1 VRSGVAAP
9 GPARGGTF
17 KSYCK
22 WRSFTKRRSNRL
34 AKEKY
39 KTQLPREKPPWKRN
53 SNGRM
58 IFKFKLKAS
67 GVLDEKPW
75 KNDPPKLFEAA
86 GKRTRGGVIG
96 QSYELPITVSNP
108 LVSPFQAAATL
119 LLLEA
124 ADKTYN
130 ARASSARICVPP
142 IITEFSGIPP
152 TTAPSMF
159 TPRASDGR
167 SKSRK
172 LLEKTRPDCRHGESK
187 AVMIETR
194 VQ

>member
-1 VRSGVAAP
+1 
-9 GPARGGTF
+9 
-17 KSYCK
+17 
-22 WRSFTKRRSNRL
+22 
-34 AKEKY
+34 
-39 KTQLPREKPPWKRN
+39 
-53 SNGRM
+53 M

-96 QSYELPITVSNP
+96 QSYELPIPVSNP

-130 ARASSARICVPP
+130 AMASSARICLPP
-142 IITEFSGIPP
+142 TILQFSGSPAP
-152 TTAPSMF
+152 TA
-159 TPRASDGR
+159 
-167 SKSRK
+167 
-172 LLEKTRPDCRHGESK
+172 
-187 AVMIETR
+187 
-194 VQ
+194 